1 MKKLLVLL
9 LLVPALSWAELTP
22 QRGAADPRVR
32 VVDYNAADVVR
43 LGTFYGV
50 STHVQ
55 FAQGEVI
62 KDVAVGDEQ
71 AWTIIPRGSNLFIKP
86 KAEKADTNVT
96 VVTDKRVYQF
106 ALVVE
111 PRSVKDAH
119 AWRDPNL
126 IFSLSF
132 RYPEEE
138 AMKAAARTAYVAQAA
153 QVANRDADVKERL
166 AAAKQ
171 VVGNT
176 DYWAAGSAEITPTG
190 ASDDGRFIRLTF
202 SNNRDMPAVYAVDGE
217 GNEALVNTN
226 VEGNTIVVQRMVRR
240 LTLRKGI
247 AVVCVVNK
255 SFDLSGGRDNNTGTV
270 SDSVQRVIKG
280 VQP

>member
-1 MKKLLVLL
+1 MKKLLILL
-9 LLVPALSWAELTP
+9 LVVPALSWAELTP

-32 VVDYNAADVVR
+32 VVDYSASDVVR
-43 LGTFYGV
+43 LSTFYGV

-86 KAEKADTNVT
+86 KADKADTNVT
-96 VVTDKRVYQF
+96 VVTDRRVYQF

-111 PRSVKDAH
+111 PRSVKDSH
-119 AWRDPNL
+119 AWRDPKL

-132 RYPEEE
+132 RYPEEDALRAVAQTE
-138 AMKAAARTAYVAQAA
+138 YMAQAA
-153 QVANRDADVKERL
+153 QVAIRDASVKERL
-166 AAAKQ
+166 AVAKQ
-171 VVGNT
+171 VAGNT
-176 DYWAAGSAEITPTG
+176 DYWAAGSAAITPTG

-202 SNNRDMPAVYAVDGE
+202 TNNRDMPAVYAVDGE

-226 VEGNTIVVQRMVRR
+226 VEGNAIVVQRMVRR
-240 LTLRKGI
+240 VTLRKGL

-255 SFDLSGGRDNNTGTV
+255 SFDLSGGRDNYSGTI
-270 SDSVQRVIKG
+270 SDRVERVIKG
-280 VQP
+280 VEP